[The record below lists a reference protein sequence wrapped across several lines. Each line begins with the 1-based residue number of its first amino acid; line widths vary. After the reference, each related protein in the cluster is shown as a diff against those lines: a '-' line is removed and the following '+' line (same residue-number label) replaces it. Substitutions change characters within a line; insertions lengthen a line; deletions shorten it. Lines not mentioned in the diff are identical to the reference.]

1 MGIND
6 IWALKYNESES
17 RSFVSDSLRPH
28 GL

>member
-17 RSFVSDSLRPH
+17 RSVVSDSSRPH